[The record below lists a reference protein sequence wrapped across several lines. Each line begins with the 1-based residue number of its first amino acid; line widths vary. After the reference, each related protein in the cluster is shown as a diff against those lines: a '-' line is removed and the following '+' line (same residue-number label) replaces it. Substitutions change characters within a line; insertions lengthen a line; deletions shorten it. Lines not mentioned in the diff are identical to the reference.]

1 MGWAD
6 RQGKSPDIDMPAAT
20 ARSPQANGLSDKTNH
35 PFHLASSA
43 KTSPQQG
50 PRLV

>member
-6 RQGKSPDIDMPAAT
+6 KQGKSPDIDMPAAT

-35 PFHLASSA
+35 PFQDP